1 MPVRELTV
9 LAGADYNRS
18 LAQAECLDDSD
29 SNQRRPVGTVPGGSM
44 RRPSRNRWRALA
56 VGMAVCGAVVP
67 ALSVYATE
75 TDMNRL
81 PVVGPYL
88 CLACHTQAAP
98 GPGSTELNVFGEDYL
113 ANGRRWDENLAQED
127 SDGDG
132 CLNGV
137 EIGDSDGDGEPD
149 GNVLEQAGNPGVV
162 DECGSGHLVD
172 EKTWGALKALFDGR

>member
-1 MPVRELTV
+1 MTARELTV
-9 LAGADYNRS
+9 IGEADYNRG
-18 LAQAECLDDSD
+18 LGRTGCLDDSS

-44 RRPSRNRWRALA
+44 RRPSRIWWHVLTVAT
-56 VGMAVCGAVVP
+56 AVV
-67 ALSVYATE
+67 AVVAAVSARATE
-75 TDMNRL
+75 ADMNRL
-81 PVVGPYL
+81 PVTGPFL
-88 CLACHTQAAP
+88 CRACHAQPDPVSGSAA
-98 GPGSTELNVFGEDYL
+98 LNVFGEDFL

-149 GNVLEQAGNPGVV
+149 GNVQEQASNPGVV
-162 DECGSGHLVD
+162 DECGSGQLVD